1 MTRYLPAEWHPQEAV
16 QLTWPHSGTDWADTL
31 EEVTQC
37 YINIAREIALRQKL
51 WIVTPQPQRVRAL
64 LEGELP
70 GKALANIEYFRIPS
84 NDTWARD
91 HAFISLLREDGA
103 RELLD
108 FRFNAWGGKFEA
120 SLDNAINQ
128 EFYTQ
133 NFAHDPERNIYV
145 DNLDFELE
153 GGSIE
158 SDGEGTILTT
168 AQCNL
173 NDNRRTKLEQNQTGL
188 DYAKQEGEKDES
200 LNRRTSAEVSSAE
213 QTIGEE
219 LCRRL
224 SAKRILWLHHGGLER
239 DDTDAHIDT
248 LARFAPN
255 NTIVYGEGCPEM
267 LEELKTFRTLQ
278 GEPYRLI
285 AVPPYYANFL
295 IMNSAILLPFY
306 EDEAENQRAKE
317 ALQTAFPEREVIGI
331 DCRILLTQN
340 GSLHCCTMQYPCS
353 NGEW

>member
-1 MTRYLPAEWHPQEAV
+1 MKRYLPAEWHTQEAV

-37 YINIAREIALRQKL
+37 YINIAREISLREKL

-64 LEGELP
+64 LESELP
-70 GKALANIEYFRIPS
+70 GKALANIEYFRIDS

-91 HAFISLLREDGA
+91 HAFITLLREDGA

-120 SLDNAINQ
+120 SLDNQINREFYQQNFIHNQ
-128 EFYTQ
+128 EK
-133 NFAHDPERNIYV
+133 NVYV
-145 DNLDFELE
+145 DHLDFELE

-168 AQCNL
+168 AECNL
-173 NDNRRTKLEQNQTGL
+173 NENRRSS
-188 DYAKQEGEKDES
+188 QEDAE
-200 LNRRTSAEVSSAE
+200 AEVAK
-213 QTIGEE
+213 E
-219 LCRRL
+219 LCQRL
-224 SAKRILWLHHGGLER
+224 HAERVLWLHHGGLER

-255 NTIVYGEGCPEM
+255 NTIVYGEGSEEM
-267 LEELKTFRTLQ
+267 LEELKSFRTLK
-278 GEPYRLI
+278 GEPYRLV

-295 IMNSAILLPFY
+295 IMNGAILLPFY
-306 EDEAENQRAKE
+306 EDPNENQRAKE
-317 ALQTAFPEREVIGI
+317 ALEVAFPDREVIGI
-331 DCRILLTQN
+331 DCSILLTQN
-340 GSLHCCTMQYPCS
+340 GSLHCCTMQYPCVCD
-353 NGEW
+353 

>member
-1 MTRYLPAEWHPQEAV
+1 MKRYLPAEWHTQEAI

-37 YINIAREIALRQKL
+37 YINIAREISLREKL

-64 LEGELP
+64 LESELP
-70 GKALANIEYFRIPS
+70 GKALANIEYFRIDS

-91 HAFISLLREDGA
+91 HAFITLLREDGA

-120 SLDNAINQ
+120 CLDNQINREFYQQNFIHNQ
-128 EFYTQ
+128 EK
-133 NFAHDPERNIYV
+133 NIYI
-145 DNLDFELE
+145 DHLDFELE

-173 NDNRRTKLEQNQTGL
+173 NANRRSS
-188 DYAKQEGEKDES
+188 QEDAE
-200 LNRRTSAEVSSAE
+200 AEVAK
-213 QTIGEE
+213 E
-219 LCRRL
+219 LCQRL
-224 SAKRILWLHHGGLER
+224 QAERVLWLHHGGLER

-255 NTIVYGEGCPEM
+255 NTIVYGEGSEEM
-267 LEELKTFRTLQ
+267 LEELKSFRTMAS
-278 GEPYRLI
+278 EPYRLI

-295 IMNSAILLPFY
+295 IMNGAILLPFY
-306 EDEAENQRAKE
+306 EDETENQRAKE
-317 ALQTAFPEREVIGI
+317 ALQLAFPDREVIGI

-340 GSLHCCTMQYPCS
+340 GSLHCCTMQYPK
-353 NGEW
+353 

>member
-1 MTRYLPAEWHPQEAV
+1 MKRYLPAEWHTQEAI

-37 YINIAREIALRQKL
+37 YINIAREISLREKL

-64 LEGELP
+64 LENELP

-91 HAFISLLREDGA
+91 HAFITLLREDGA

-120 SLDNAINQ
+120 SLDNQINREFYQQNFIHNQ
-128 EFYTQ
+128 EK
-133 NFAHDPERNIYV
+133 NVYV
-145 DNLDFELE
+145 DHLDFELE

-168 AQCNL
+168 AECNL
-173 NDNRRTKLEQNQTGL
+173 NENRRSS
-188 DYAKQEGEKDES
+188 QEDAE
-200 LNRRTSAEVSSAE
+200 AEVAK
-213 QTIGEE
+213 E
-219 LCRRL
+219 LCQRL
-224 SAKRILWLHHGGLER
+224 HAERVLWLHHGGLER

-255 NTIVYGEGCPEM
+255 NTIVYGEGSEEM
-267 LEELKTFRTLQ
+267 LEELKSFRTLK
-278 GEPYRLI
+278 GEPYRLV

-295 IMNSAILLPFY
+295 IMNGTILLPFY
-306 EDEAENQRAKE
+306 EDPNENQRAKE
-317 ALQTAFPEREVIGI
+317 ALEVAFPDREVIGI
-331 DCRILLTQN
+331 DCSILLTQN
-340 GSLHCCTMQYPCS
+340 GSLHCCTMQYPCVCD
-353 NGEW
+353 

>member
-1 MTRYLPAEWHPQEAV
+1 MKRYLPAEWHTQEAV

-37 YINIAREIALRQKL
+37 YINIAREISLREKL

-64 LEGELP
+64 LESELP

-91 HAFISLLREDGA
+91 HAFITLLREDGA

-120 SLDNAINQ
+120 SLDNQINREFYQQNFIHNQ
-128 EFYTQ
+128 EK
-133 NFAHDPERNIYV
+133 NVYV
-145 DNLDFELE
+145 DHLDFELE

-168 AQCNL
+168 AECNL
-173 NDNRRTKLEQNQTGL
+173 NENRRSS
-188 DYAKQEGEKDES
+188 QEDAE
-200 LNRRTSAEVSSAE
+200 AEVAK
-213 QTIGEE
+213 E
-219 LCRRL
+219 LCQRL
-224 SAKRILWLHHGGLER
+224 HAERVLWLHHGGLER

-255 NTIVYGEGCPEM
+255 NTIVYGEGSEEM
-267 LEELKTFRTLQ
+267 LEELKSFRTLK
-278 GEPYRLI
+278 GEPYRLV

-295 IMNSAILLPFY
+295 IMNGAILLPFY
-306 EDEAENQRAKE
+306 EDPNENQRAKE
-317 ALQTAFPEREVIGI
+317 ALEVAFPDREVIGI
-331 DCRILLTQN
+331 DCSILLTQN
-340 GSLHCCTMQYPCS
+340 GSLHCCTMQYPCVCD
-353 NGEW
+353 